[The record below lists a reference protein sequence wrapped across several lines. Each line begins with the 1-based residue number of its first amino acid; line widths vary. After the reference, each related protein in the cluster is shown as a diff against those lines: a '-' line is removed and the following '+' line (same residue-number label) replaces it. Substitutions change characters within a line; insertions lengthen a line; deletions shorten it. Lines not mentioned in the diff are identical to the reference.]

1 MINFVFEFK
10 PMREFKRAYLWTLL
24 AVALLSASFLAGFVT
39 HDFLL
44 RIGRLGGDFPLLQQA
59 HSILS
64 NHAYS
69 DLPES
74 TPLQYGMIR
83 GMLQAYGDPFTT
95 FLEPV
100 QSELEGHSLQGH
112 FGGIG
117 VRLGRDG
124 EGFIVLFPFPEG
136 PAAEAGVLEGDRL
149 LVVDEIPIE
158 LSTPME
164 TIQAAVRGPVGKQ
177 VSLKLGRPPDYST
190 VEVTITRREIALPS
204 VTWHLEPSQPH
215 IGLLEI
221 NIIAASTP
229 GEIEKAVADLQERG
243 ATHFILDLRDNGGG
257 LLSAGMDTARLFLED
272 GVVMQQQYRGK
283 DVETFQVQ
291 KPGALSG
298 IPLAVLINQN
308 TASAAEIIAGAL
320 KAQGRAILVGT
331 PSFGKDSIQ
340 LIFELQDGS
349 SMHVT
354 AAKWWVPGLER
365 LEGVSGLQ
373 PDLLVNAE
381 NPHSEDYIKAA
392 VQVLLQEK

>member
-1 MINFVFEFK
+1 MKEFK
-10 PMREFKRAYLWTLL
+10 HVYLWTLL
-24 AVALLSASFLAGFVT
+24 ALALLSAGFLGGFMT

-44 RIGRLGGDFPLLQQA
+44 RIGRLGSDFPILQQA

-69 DLPES
+69 NLPER

-83 GMLQAYGDPFTT
+83 GMLQAYGDPYTT

-117 VRLGRDG
+117 VRLGNDI

-149 LVVDEIPIE
+149 LAVDELVIS
-158 LSTPME
+158 LDTPLDAV
-164 TIQAAVRGPVGKQ
+164 QAAVRGPVGKL
-177 VSLKLGRPPDYST
+177 VALKLGRPPDYST
-190 VEVTITRREIALPS
+190 VEVAVTRQEIALPS
-204 VTWHLEPSQPH
+204 VTWHLEPSQPKV
-215 IGLLEI
+215 GTLEI
-221 NIIAASTP
+221 NIIAASTA
-229 GEIEKAVADLQERG
+229 GEIEKAVADLQGRG
-243 ATHFILDLRDNGGG
+243 ATHFILDLRNNGGG
-257 LLSAGMDTARLFLED
+257 LLSAGMDTARLFLDE

-283 DVETFQVQ
+283 DVESFLVQ

-298 IPLAVLINQN
+298 IPLVVLVNQH

-320 KAQGRAILVGT
+320 QAHGRAALVGT
-331 PSFGKDSIQ
+331 PTFGKDSIQ

-349 SMHVT
+349 SLHVT
-354 AAKWWVPGLER
+354 AAKWWIPGLDQP
-365 LEGVSGLQ
+365 EGVTSLQ
-373 PDLLVNAE
+373 PDWPVEAE
-381 NPHSEDYIKAA
+381 NPESEEYIQAA
-392 VQVLLQEK
+392 IQALFQDN

>member
-1 MINFVFEFK
+1 MWNEMK
-10 PMREFKRAYLWTLL
+10 QFKRAYLLTLL
-24 AVALLSASFLAGFVT
+24 VIAVLMAGFLGGFIA
-39 HDFLL
+39 HDFLM
-44 RIGRLGGDFPLLQQA
+44 RTGRLRSEFPLLQQA

-74 TPLQYGMIR
+74 SPLQYGMIR

-117 VRLGRDG
+117 VRMGNDI
-124 EGFIVLFPFPEG
+124 EGFTVLFPFPDG

-149 LVVDEIPIE
+149 LAVDQLVIN
-158 LSTPME
+158 LDTPLE

-177 VSLKLGRPPDYST
+177 VALKLGRPPNYSE
-190 VEVTITRREIALPS
+190 VEVTITRAEIQLPS
-204 VTWHLEPSQPH
+204 VTWHLEPSHPQV
-215 IGLLEI
+215 GVVEI

-229 GEIEKAVADLQERG
+229 AEIEKAVADMQTRG

-257 LLSAGMDTARLFLED
+257 LLSAGMDTARLFLEQ
-272 GVVMQQQYRGK
+272 GVVMQQQYRDR
-283 DVETFQVQ
+283 DVETFRVQ
-291 KPGALSG
+291 KAGPLSA
-298 IPLAVLINQN
+298 IPLAVLVNQN

-320 KAQGRAILVGT
+320 KAHKRALLVGT

-340 LIFELQDGS
+340 LIFELEDGS
-349 SMHVT
+349 SLHVT
-354 AAKWWVPGLER
+354 SAKWWIPGLEKP
-365 LEGVSGLQ
+365 EGLSGLQ
-373 PDLLVNAE
+373 PDITVKAD
-381 NPHSEDYIKAA
+381 NPHSEEYILAA
-392 VQVLLQEK
+392 VQALLQEQ